1 LEDLFSLAVKEQ
13 KGSSGNGLQ
22 DRRIRRFLN
31 LHTFRIAASAANTVE
46 NATESTLEDADEN
59 TRDDTDVI
67 TGAAGSV
74 VEAPDL
80 WATSPAAIFP
90 AAASST
96 RSTFNW

>member
-1 LEDLFSLAVKEQ
+1 
-13 KGSSGNGLQ
+13 
-22 DRRIRRFLN
+22 
-31 LHTFRIAASAANTVE
+31 VE
-46 NATESTLEDADEN
+46 LRQPEETDEN
-59 TRDDTDVI
+59 TVANTTANTAENTREDTDVI

-90 AAASST
+90 VAASST